1 MIVVLKRS
9 VVDIDW
15 SFKNLCG
22 SHSQSEIDMTYARHD
37 LGLSSNHQLHCQGNS
52 DSGIRELFA
61 CGIRNSSKFCLCNPE
76 YCALESGIQLKE
88 SGIPLTMESRIR
100 VTLKKS
106 GIQYLESGIHGV
118 ESRIQDWLWLPYM
131 GWINLVEP
139 LLSGHSHGRYNW
151 CLNSD
156 SLTICFTR
164 TLVTHP

>member
-1 MIVVLKRS
+1 
-9 VVDIDW
+9 
-15 SFKNLCG
+15 
-22 SHSQSEIDMTYARHD
+22 MTYARHD

-118 ESRIQDWLWLPYM
+118 ESRIQD
-131 GWINLVEP
+131 
-139 LLSGHSHGRYNW
+139 
-151 CLNSD
+151 
-156 SLTICFTR
+156 
-164 TLVTHP
+164 